1 MEKRMADAWIGLTI
15 ADDAL
20 AALTEIMG
28 LLGPNITAREALM
41 RSLGTE
47 LYLLKHARAGDEIVL
62 VCASGDGHMETID
75 LFP

>member
-1 MEKRMADAWIGLTI
+1 VADAWIGLTI

-20 AALTEIMG
+20 TALTEIMG

-41 RSLGTE
+41 RALGTE
-47 LYLLKHARAGDEIVL
+47 LYLLKRVRAGDEIIV
-62 VCASGDGHMETID
+62 VRASGDGGMTQLD

>member
-1 MEKRMADAWIGLTI
+1 MADAWIGLTI

-20 AALTEIMG
+20 TALTEIMG

-41 RSLGTE
+41 RALGTE
-47 LYLLKHARAGDEIVL
+47 LYLLKRVRAGDEIIV
-62 VCASGDGHMETID
+62 VRASGDGGMTQLD